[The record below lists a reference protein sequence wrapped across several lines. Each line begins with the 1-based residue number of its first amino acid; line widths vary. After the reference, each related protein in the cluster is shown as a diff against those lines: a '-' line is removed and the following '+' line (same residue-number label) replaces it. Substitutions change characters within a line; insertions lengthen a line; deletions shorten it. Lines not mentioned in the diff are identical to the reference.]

1 MQVVVGATILYITEA
16 SLARGKG
23 KPLFPKWNLS
33 RFRMTSFPFLFHV
46 NLVPV
51 PVPSP
56 ALAFA
61 WNRCPRCVCHS
72 CLSLSLSLLSYLS
85 LLLGFLDHTPISQ
98 PQSWQPKTWLHHV
111 FLCLGLSTVTWVP
124 LLRGYRT
131 RITSLGSGPAK
142 PELEA

>member
-16 SLARGKG
+16 SLARRGKG

-61 WNRCPRCVCHS
+61 WNRCPRC
-72 CLSLSLSLLSYLS
+72 
-85 LLLGFLDHTPISQ
+85 

-142 PELEA
+142 PEPEA